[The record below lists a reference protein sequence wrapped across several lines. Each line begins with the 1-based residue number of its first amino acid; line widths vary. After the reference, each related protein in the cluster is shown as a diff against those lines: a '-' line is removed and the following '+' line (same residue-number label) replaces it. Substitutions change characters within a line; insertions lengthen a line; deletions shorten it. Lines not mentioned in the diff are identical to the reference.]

1 MRLMI
6 YDPNGVMM
14 ITSPEPYKQAV
25 IDKLIAWHM
34 QSPFM
39 LRARQGSGEILTEE
53 QKMQRMYRMELR
65 TDMADPQKHEAI
77 VHAFRQ
83 AAQQVFAVVNLLGDG
98 VKPDIMIESDDFYE
112 GIEKIALIEDT
123 IEMGLKQLGPD
134 GTISDE
140 LIDAFKPDGTA
151 A

>member
-1 MRLMI
+1 
-6 YDPNGVMM
+6 
-14 ITSPEPYKQAV
+14 
-25 IDKLIAWHM
+25 
-34 QSPFM
+34 
-39 LRARQGSGEILTEE
+39 
-53 QKMQRMYRMELR
+53 MQRMYRMELR

-134 GTISDE
+134 GAISDE